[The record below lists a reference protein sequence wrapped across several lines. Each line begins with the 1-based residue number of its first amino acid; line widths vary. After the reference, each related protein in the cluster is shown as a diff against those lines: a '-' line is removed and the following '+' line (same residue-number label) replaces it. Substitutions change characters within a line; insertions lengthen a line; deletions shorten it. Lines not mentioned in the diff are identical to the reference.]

1 MGQKDI
7 TTKDYVKE
15 STVFADAFNKFIYK
29 GEQVIK
35 PENLKPLDT
44 DITAI
49 PYGADGAGIPTQRY
63 RDVLKSATAML
74 DDSKVYLLLGVEAQ
88 GEVHYAM
95 PVRNMVY
102 DALQYAAQV
111 EEAARSHREARKAG
125 DPKEVAKKPD
135 KGEYLSGFYKED
147 RLIPVIT
154 LVIYFGAGEWE
165 GPMRLHEMLAVQEP
179 EILSL
184 VSDYKLNL
192 IAPEHMSDEEIDQFQ
207 TSLREVMLFIK
218 HSKDKA
224 KLNEMVQK
232 DDRFKNMDR
241 SAARVVSSITGIE
254 FKEDE
259 EEAKGV
265 NMCQALREM
274 MEEANNEGM
283 QAGRQEG
290 ALEKAKETAK
300 RMLKKGRFS
309 YEEIAELTSLTL
321 EEVQALAVGI
331 V

>member
-7 TTKDYVKE
+7 TTKDYMKE
-15 STVFADAFNKFIYK
+15 NTVFADAFNKFIYK

-44 DITAI
+44 DITTI
-49 PYGADGAGIPTQRY
+49 PYGADGAGIPSQRY
-63 RDVLKSATAML
+63 RDVLKSATAME
-74 DDSKVYLLLGVEAQ
+74 DDNIVYLLLGIESQ
-88 GEVHYAM
+88 SEVHHAM

-125 DPKEVAKKPD
+125 EPKELAKKPD
-135 KGEYLSGFYKED
+135 SGEYLSGFYRED

-154 LVIYFGAGEWE
+154 LAVYFGAGEWD
-165 GPMRLHEMLAVQEP
+165 GPMSLHEMLSVQNP
-179 EILSL
+179 EILSY

-218 HSKDKA
+218 HSKDRT

-241 SAARVVSSITGIE
+241 SAARVVSSVTGVE

-259 EEAKGV
+259 EEEKV
-265 NMCQALREM
+265 DMCQALKEM
-274 MEEANNEGM
+274 MEEANSEGM
-283 QAGRQEG
+283 QVGRQEG

-300 RMLKKGRFS
+300 RMLNKGRFS
-309 YEEIAELTSLTL
+309 YEEIAELTSLTV
-321 EEVQALAVGI
+321 EEVQELAVGI
-331 V
+331 A

>member
-7 TTKDYVKE
+7 TTKDYMKE
-15 STVFADAFNKFIYK
+15 NTVFADAFNKFIYK

-35 PENLKPLDT
+35 PENLQPLDT
-44 DITAI
+44 ELTAI

-63 RDVLKSATAML
+63 RDVLKSATAME
-74 DDSKVYLLLGVEAQ
+74 DDNIVYLLLGIESQ
-88 GEVHYAM
+88 SEVHYAM

-125 DPKEVAKKPD
+125 EPKELAKKPD
-135 KGEYLSGFYKED
+135 SGEYLSGFYRED

-154 LVIYFGAGEWE
+154 LAVYFGAGEWD
-165 GPMRLHEMLAVQEP
+165 GPMSLHEMLSVQNP
-179 EILSL
+179 EILSY

-192 IAPEHMSDEEIDQFQ
+192 MAPEHMSDEEIDQFQ

-218 HSKDKA
+218 HSKDRT

-241 SAARVVSSITGIE
+241 SAARVVSNVTGVE
-254 FKEDE
+254 FNEDNE
-259 EEAKGV
+259 EEKV
-265 NMCQALREM
+265 DMCQALKEM
-274 MEEANNEGM
+274 MEEANSEGM
-283 QAGRQEG
+283 QVGRQEG

-300 RMLKKGRFS
+300 RMLNKGRFS
-309 YEEIAELTSLTL
+309 YEEIAELTSLTV
-321 EEVQALAVGI
+321 EEVQELAAGI

>member
-7 TTKDYVKE
+7 TTKDYMKE
-15 STVFADAFNKFIYK
+15 NTVFADAFNKFIYK

-63 RDVLKSATAML
+63 RDVLKSATAME
-74 DDSKVYLLLGVEAQ
+74 DDNIVYLLLGIESQ
-88 GEVHYAM
+88 SEVHHAM

-125 DPKEVAKKPD
+125 EPKELAKKPD
-135 KGEYLSGFYKED
+135 SGEYLSGFYRED

-154 LVIYFGAGEWE
+154 LAVYFGAGEWE
-165 GPMRLHEMLAVQEP
+165 GPMSLHEMLSVQNP
-179 EILSL
+179 EILSY

-218 HSKDKA
+218 HSKDKV
-224 KLNEMVQK
+224 KLNEMVQQ

-241 SAARVVSSITGIE
+241 SAARVVSSVTGIE
-254 FKEDE
+254 FIEDNE
-259 EEAKGV
+259 EEKV
-265 NMCQALREM
+265 DMCQALKEM
-274 MEEANNEGM
+274 MEEAANEAA
-283 QAGRQEG
+283 Q
-290 ALEKAKETAK
+290 ETAK
-300 RMLKKGRFS
+300 RMLNKGRFS

-321 EEVQALAVGI
+321 EEVQELAAGI
-331 V
+331 A

>member
-7 TTKDYVKE
+7 TTKDYMKE
-15 STVFADAFNKFIYK
+15 NTVFADAFNKFIYN

-49 PYGADGAGIPTQRY
+49 PYGADGAGIPTLRY
-63 RDVLKSATAML
+63 RDVLKSATAME
-74 DDSKVYLLLGVEAQ
+74 DDNGVYLLLGIESQA
-88 GEVHYAM
+88 EVHHAM

-111 EEAARSHREARKAG
+111 EEAARSHREARKTG
-125 DPKEVAKKPD
+125 DPKELAKKPD
-135 KGEYLSGFYKED
+135 SGEYLSGFYRED

-154 LVIYFGAGEWE
+154 LAVYFGAGEWD
-165 GPMRLHEMLAVQEP
+165 GPMSLHEMLSVQNP
-179 EILSL
+179 EILSY

-218 HSKDKA
+218 HSKDRD

-232 DDRFKNMDR
+232 DDRFRNMDR
-241 SAARVVSSITGIE
+241 NAARVVSSVTGVE
-254 FKEDE
+254 FEEDE
-259 EEAKGV
+259 EEEKV
-265 NMCQALREM
+265 DMCQALREM
-274 MEEANNEGM
+274 MEEANSE
-283 QAGRQEG
+283 GRQDER
-290 ALEKAKETAK
+290 TAMAR
-300 RMLKKGRFS
+300 RMLKEGGLSMEFISRMTGLS
-309 YEEIAELTSLTL
+309 PEEIS
-321 EEVQALAVGI
+321 VLAIDTV
-331 V
+331 

>member
-15 STVFADAFNKFIYK
+15 NTVFADAFNKFIYK
-29 GEQVIK
+29 GEQVIR

-44 DITAI
+44 DLTAI

-63 RDVLKSATAML
+63 RDVLKSATAMV
-74 DDSKVYLLLGVEAQ
+74 DDNGVYLLLGIESQ
-88 GEVHYAM
+88 SEVNHAM

-125 DPKEVAKKPD
+125 DPKELAKKLTA
-135 KGEYLSGFYKED
+135 GEFLSGFHKED
-147 RLIPVIT
+147 RLIPVVT
-154 LVIYFGAGEWE
+154 LAVYFGAGEWD
-165 GPMRLHEMLAVQEP
+165 GPMSLHEMLSVQEP
-179 EILSL
+179 EILSF

-218 HSKDKA
+218 HSKDKT

-232 DDRFKNMDR
+232 DDRFRNMDR
-241 SAARVVSSITGIE
+241 SAARVVSSVTGVEINE
-254 FKEDE
+254 ENE
-259 EEAKGV
+259 EEKV
-265 NMCQALREM
+265 DMCQALREM
-274 MEEANNEGM
+274 MEEANSE
-283 QAGRQEG
+283 GRQEG
-290 ALEKAKETAK
+290 AQDERIAMAR
-300 RMLKKGRFS
+300 RMLQEGGLSIDF
-309 YEEIAELTSLTL
+309 IARMTGLLP
-321 EEVQALAVGI
+321 EEVQALALETM
-331 V
+331 

>member
-7 TTKDYVKE
+7 TTKDYMKE
-15 STVFADAFNKFIYK
+15 NTVFADAFNKFIYK

-49 PYGADGAGIPTQRY
+49 PYGADGAGVPTQRY
-63 RDVLKSATAML
+63 RDVLKSATAME
-74 DDSKVYLLLGVEAQ
+74 DENGVYLLLGIESQV
-88 GEVHYAM
+88 EVHHAM

-125 DPKEVAKKPD
+125 NPKELAKKPD
-135 KGEYLSGFYKED
+135 SGEYLSGFYRAD
-147 RLIPVIT
+147 RLIPVVT
-154 LVIYFGAGEWE
+154 LAVYFGAGEWD
-165 GPMRLHEMLAVQEP
+165 GPMSLHEMLSVQNP
-179 EILSL
+179 EILSY

-218 HSKDKA
+218 HSKDRT
-224 KLNEMVQK
+224 KLNEMVQQ

-241 SAARVVSSITGIE
+241 SAARVVSSVTGVE

-259 EEAKGV
+259 EEEKV
-265 NMCQALREM
+265 DMCQALKEM
-274 MEEANNEGM
+274 MEEANSEGM
-283 QAGRQEG
+283 QAGMQKG

-300 RMLKKGRFS
+300 RMINKGRFS
-309 YEEIAELTSLTL
+309 YEEIAELTSLTV
-321 EEVQALAVGI
+321 EEVQELALGI